1 MAGLNAGRA
10 TGVVIAGVVA
20 YLVSRFRRDLADARL
35 RLDAVDR
42 EVLCTPLGTVEY
54 AVRGTGK
61 PMLVSHGIFQGSDGA
76 LLSVRDLMP
85 ERRVIAPSRFGYLGS
100 DLPPNATPA
109 DQADAFVA
117 VLDHL
122 ELDRTDV
129 LGISAGATAALQLAL
144 RHPTRVEHLVLISA
158 NLPGSTTA
166 VAQPSWA
173 RFLNRDIPIW
183 MLRLLNRRLLAR
195 MAGVPPNYRCT
206 GEDERFVNEFIDSFF
221 PIAAK
226 AAGIDFDAF
235 TSNPAVNSCPLER
248 LIVPT
253 LLIHAPDDP
262 LVLHQAAVEAARR
275 IPDSVLTTLESGGH
289 LGLSQA
295 GRIRAEVDAFTLGQV
310 TGVMAQPDK
319 VNNISK
325 GPAEVGLRG

>member
-1 MAGLNAGRA
+1 
-10 TGVVIAGVVA
+10 
-20 YLVSRFRRDLADARL
+20 
-35 RLDAVDR
+35 
-42 EVLCTPLGTVEY
+42 
-54 AVRGTGK
+54 
-61 PMLVSHGIFQGSDGA
+61 MLVSHGIFQGCDGA
-76 LLSVRDLMP
+76 LLSVRELMP
-85 ERRVIAPSRFGYLGS
+85 KRRVIAPSRFGYLGS

-122 ELDRTDV
+122 EVGRTDV
-129 LGISAGATAALQLAL
+129 VGISAGATAALQFAL
-144 RHPTRVEHLVLISA
+144 LHPTRVEHLVLISA

-183 MLRLLNRRLLAR
+183 MLRLLSRRLLVR

-206 GEDERFVNEFIDSFF
+206 GEDGRFVNDFIDSFF

-248 LIVPT
+248 LTVPT
-253 LLIHAPDDP
+253 LLIHARDDP
-262 LVLHQAAVEAARR
+262 LVLHQAAVEAAGR
-275 IPDSVLTTLESGGH
+275 IPGSVLTTLESGGH
-289 LGLSQA
+289 LGLGQA

-310 TGVMAQPDK
+310 TGVMAQPDGL
-319 VNNISK
+319 NNISN